1 MSTTS
6 NANPVT
12 PTVSIITYYTTNKI
26 VDQVLNAGF
35 TNTPS
40 LTNTNLPTMTTFTI
54 PNPQTIERIPT
65 LGYFGNLL
73 LNFRPIVSNS
83 ITIGYFLKLTFTN

>member
-1 MSTTS
+1 MITTS
-6 NANPVT
+6 SANPVI

-35 TNTPS
+35 TNSPS

-54 PNPQTIERIPT
+54 PNPQTIERSPT

-73 LNFRPIVSNS
+73 LNFRPVVSNS
-83 ITIGYFLKLTFTN
+83 ITIGYYLKLTFTN